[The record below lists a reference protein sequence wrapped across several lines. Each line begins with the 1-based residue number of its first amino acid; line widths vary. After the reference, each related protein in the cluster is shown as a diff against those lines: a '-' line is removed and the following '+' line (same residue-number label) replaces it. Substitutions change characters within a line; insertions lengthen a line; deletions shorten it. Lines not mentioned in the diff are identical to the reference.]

1 VEDEAIQSHAADS
14 LQQHRHSFFAKF
26 QREMEQA
33 VKASNQQL
41 LHDAARQLKET
52 KEASVTQLEDAE
64 MKQALERSER
74 EAEDKRMQ

>member
-1 VEDEAIQSHAADS
+1 MD
-14 LQQHRHSFFAKF
+14 
-26 QREMEQA
+26 QA